1 MLINSRQ
8 HVASNPPDDRT
19 NIIWVDFAGSRRRL
33 DTFHCRSRDDD
44 LITTIESAAA
54 RPDGTWPAASI
65 PTSVGLP
72 SRTRKT
78 ALPKWRLKRAFDYI
92 EEHLAEPITLAELA
106 ASTGLTSMHFAGQF
120 RAATG
125 LRPHEY
131 LLSRRIARAREQ
143 LATSEETLV
152 DIALG
157 VGFQTQ
163 AHFTTVFKRFV
174 GATPSRW
181 RQENRVM
188 A

>member
-8 HVASNPPDDRT
+8 NVASNPPDDRA
-19 NIIWVDFAGSRRRL
+19 NIIWVDFAAARHRL
-33 DTFHCRSRDDD
+33 DTFHRRSRDDGSN
-44 LITTIESAAA
+44 TTDEN
-54 RPDGTWPAASI
+54 RPAASVLT
-65 PTSVGLP
+65 PVWLP

-131 LLSRRIARAREQ
+131 LLSRRIARAREE
-143 LATSEETLV
+143 LATSQETLV

-174 GATPSRW
+174 GATPARW
-181 RQENRVM
+181 RQENRDL

>member
-8 HVASNPPDDRT
+8 NVASNPPDDRA
-19 NIIWVDFAGSRRRL
+19 NIIWVDFARHRL
-33 DTFHCRSRDDD
+33 DTFHRRSRDDAS
-44 LITTIESAAA
+44 ITTVAS
-54 RPDGTWPAASI
+54 TMSVPA
-65 PTSVGLP
+65 PVWLP

-78 ALPKWRLKRAFDYI
+78 ALPKWRLKRAFDYV

-125 LRPHEY
+125 VRPHEY
-131 LLSRRIARAREQ
+131 LLSRRIAHAREL
-143 LATSEETLV
+143 LATSQDTLV

-181 RQENRVM
+181 RQENREL